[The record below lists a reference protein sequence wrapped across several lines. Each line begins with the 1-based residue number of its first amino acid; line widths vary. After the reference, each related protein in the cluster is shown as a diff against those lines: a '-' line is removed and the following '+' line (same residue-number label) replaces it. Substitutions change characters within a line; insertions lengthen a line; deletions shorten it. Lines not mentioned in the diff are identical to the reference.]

1 MDTHIY
7 NLRKKLEA
15 VGISGVLI
23 NVRGGGLSGQAG
35 AVRHA
40 ITRALIEAEPELRG
54 SGAAGRF
61 MERLAGHAR
70 AEGLRLRPRC
80 SYAVAWFRRR
90 PDFADVLDPG

>member
-1 MDTHIY
+1 MTDFRDVPARQRFEQGFVDSEGQMRCVWADYAIQ
-7 NLRKKLEA
+7 
-15 VGISGVLI
+15 GP
-23 NVRGGGLSGQAG
+23 VR
-35 AVRHA
+35 VIVHV
-40 ITRALIEAEPELRG
+40 EAEPQLRG

-80 SYAVAWFRRR
+80 GYAVAWFRRR